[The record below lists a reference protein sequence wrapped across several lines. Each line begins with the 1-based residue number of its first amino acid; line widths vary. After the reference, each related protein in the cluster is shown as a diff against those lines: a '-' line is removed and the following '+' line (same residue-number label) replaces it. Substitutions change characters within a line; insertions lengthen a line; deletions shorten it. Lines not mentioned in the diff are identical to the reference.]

1 MNDSYA
7 KLAKVLDTLPN
18 GFPSTESGVE
28 LKILKKIFS
37 PEEAELFC
45 QLRLSFE
52 TVEQIS
58 ERTGLPIEGL
68 QDKLIEMG
76 EKGQLMAID
85 MGGIHVFKM
94 LPYVFGIYEFQL
106 PHLDR
111 EFAEMNEEYIPV
123 YNKQF
128 FSKTP
133 QMMYTLP
140 IEEEIESNQEALSYD
155 RVSAIV
161 DQSQSFMVME
171 CICKKEQGLM
181 DNPCSKPTEVCMAFA
196 PIPDV
201 FDDNHSGR
209 AITKE
214 EAKELLKKTEDAG
227 LVHMTNNFQNGRF
240 FICNCCGCCCGVL
253 RSITEY
259 GIPASSVVNSH
270 FYAVIDPDE
279 CTSCGVCADERCQV
293 NAIEERDDAYAV
305 IQKQC
310 IGCGLCLS
318 TCPADAIQLIKKP
331 DEEISIPP
339 TDEQTWFDDRAKTRG
354 IDYSKYR

>member
-1 MNDSYA
+1 MNDPYI

-18 GFPSTESGVE
+18 GFPASESGVE
-28 LKILKKIFS
+28 MKILKKIFD
-37 PEEAELFC
+37 PHEAELFC

-52 TVEQIS
+52 TAEQIS
-58 ERTGLPIEGL
+58 ERTGLPLEGL
-68 QDKLIEMG
+68 EDKLIKMG

-106 PHLDR
+106 PRLDR
-111 EFAEMNEEYIPV
+111 EFAELNEEYSPI
-123 YNKQF
+123 YGEQF

-140 IEEEIESNQEALSYD
+140 IEEEITTNQEALPYD
-155 RVSAIV
+155 RVSQIV
-161 DQSQSFMVME
+161 EQSQSFMVQE
-171 CICKKEQGLM
+171 CICKKEQGLL
-181 DNPCSKPTEVCMAFA
+181 DNPCDKPLEICMAFA
-196 PIPDV
+196 PIPNV
-201 FDDNHSGR
+201 FDDQKTGR

-214 EAKELLKKTEDAG
+214 EAKELLKKAEEAG

-253 RSITEY
+253 RSINEY

-270 FYAVIDPDE
+270 FYAEIDPDA
-279 CTSCGVCADERCQV
+279 CTACGVCADERCQV
-293 NAIEERDDAYAV
+293 NAIEEGEEAYMV

-310 IGCGLCLS
+310 IGCGLCVS
-318 TCPADAIQLIKKP
+318 TCPADAIQLVKKP
-331 DEEISIPP
+331 DEEILIPP
-339 TDEQTWFDDRAKTRG
+339 ADEQGWFDDRARIRG